1 MPTMLHVQ
9 DFPTLV
15 AMVLE
20 TKIESMHAL
29 NSYYPTRLRL
39 YSPVAYLRPLYI
51 HPWPQA
57 TARIPHSF
65 LLPASWEKI
74 VHTGD
79 IHSQSCNDKSSY
91 YILESL

>member
-1 MPTMLHVQ
+1 MQ
-9 DFPTLV
+9 Q
-15 AMVLE
+15 E
-20 TKIESMHAL
+20 NNRI
-29 NSYYPTRLRL
+29 NSAG
-39 YSPVAYLRPLYI
+39 AYLRPLYI

-79 IHSQSCNDKSSY
+79 IHAMTNQAITFLKVFDLFCDV
-91 YILESL
+91 